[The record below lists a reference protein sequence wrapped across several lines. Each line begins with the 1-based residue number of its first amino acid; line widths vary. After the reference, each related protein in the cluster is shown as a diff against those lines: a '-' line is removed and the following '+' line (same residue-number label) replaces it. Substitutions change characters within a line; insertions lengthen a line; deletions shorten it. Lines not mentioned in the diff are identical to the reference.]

1 MPGKDRVIIL
11 GCGLGGLVAASTLA
25 KQARG
30 AASIVVV
37 ERKTSFQLPALFP
50 GLMMGWKKP
59 RQVQRDLK
67 GLARRKVKV
76 INENVRLVNVGK
88 RTVKTDSS
96 ELSYDYLIVAL
107 GAEYAPEAIPGFQE
121 YAHHIYDLDSAVKF
135 HDALGTFPDGGTLA
149 IGVSR
154 LPFKCPAAP
163 YEASL
168 LLEDHFRKN
177 GKKASFQFFTP
188 EPQPV
193 PAAGAVIG
201 KQVERMFASRGIQYH
216 PRRKLVRVEKGKAMF
231 DDGGEIA
238 FDLLFAVPPHK
249 CPGPVVESGLSD
261 ASGWVPVNSHTLAT
275 KFEDVYAIGDVAAV
289 ETPHGHMP
297 FLPKAGV
304 FALGQAEVVAHNIA
318 VAITGKGERKAW
330 DGTGECFLQVSKGE
344 SAFLRGSFLSRPPR
358 LEFHPPR
365 RKWQLERIKWEKFM
379 MSHWF

>member
-1 MPGKDRVIIL
+1 
-11 GCGLGGLVAASTLA
+11 
-25 KQARG
+25 
-30 AASIVVV
+30 
-37 ERKTSFQLPALFP
+37 
-50 GLMMGWKKP
+50 
-59 RQVQRDLK
+59 
-67 GLARRKVKV
+67 
-76 INENVRLVNVGK
+76 
-88 RTVKTDSS
+88 
-96 ELSYDYLIVAL
+96 
-107 GAEYAPEAIPGFQE
+107 
-121 YAHHIYDLDSAVKF
+121 
-135 HDALGTFPDGGTLA
+135 
-149 IGVSR
+149 
-154 LPFKCPAAP
+154 
-163 YEASL
+163 
-168 LLEDHFRKN
+168 
-177 GKKASFQFFTP
+177 
-188 EPQPV
+188 
-193 PAAGAVIG
+193 
-201 KQVERMFASRGIQYH
+201 
-216 PRRKLVRVEKGKAMF
+216 MF

-304 FALGQAEVVAHNIA
+304 FALGQAEVVANNIA